1 MSPDGQPVIFRLR
14 RAGATARSLPIVC
27 APDRCALVPQCGPA
41 GQPPIVT
48 SASAA
53 TIRGGAAR
61 RGCLSPP
68 AGTASHAA
76 RRPPPGLLEPDCEL
90 SPLPPPPRPVPPSRA
105 AAKAVPTAAQ
115 SGQGRA
121 GHGALGAAARLGFC
135 YAVTGVGR
143 SACSPGRQQQWP
155 MVVSELVRGRHLSR
169 GAEPGAS
176 PIQLPRSGIH
186 SQTGSL
192 QRSDF
197 PPRHRGALWSG
208 VAPENPALLKWG
220 EWSDC
225 GNPQYSREGAHS
237 HLAPPFFLEPQIQPH
252 GGSHTTGF
260 PASGSEG
267 PGVSLER
274 RQEEGGTPKNF
285 TRWVGMDCR
294 PGFLLQA
301 AGKQALRAKVDI

>member
-1 MSPDGQPVIFRLR
+1 MQGAGVSPDGQPVSSRLR

-27 APDRCALVPQCGPA
+27 APHRCALVPQCGPA

-61 RGCLSPP
+61 SGCLSPP

-105 AAKAVPTAAQ
+105 AAKAAPTAAQ
-115 SGQGRA
+115 SRQGRA

-135 YAVTGVGR
+135 YTVAGAGR
-143 SACSPGRQQQWP
+143 SACSPGRQQQWS

-176 PIQLPRSGIH
+176 PIQLPRSGIRL
-186 SQTGSL
+186 QTGSL

-197 PPRHRGALWSG
+197 PLRHRGALWSG
-208 VAPENPALLKWG
+208 VVSENPALLK
-220 EWSDC
+220 
-225 GNPQYSREGAHS
+225 
-237 HLAPPFFLEPQIQPH
+237 
-252 GGSHTTGF
+252 
-260 PASGSEG
+260 
-267 PGVSLER
+267 
-274 RQEEGGTPKNF
+274 
-285 TRWVGMDCR
+285 
-294 PGFLLQA
+294 
-301 AGKQALRAKVDI
+301 

>member
-1 MSPDGQPVIFRLR
+1 M
-14 RAGATARSLPIVC
+14 
-27 APDRCALVPQCGPA
+27 PQCGPA

-90 SPLPPPPRPVPPSRA
+90 SPPPPPPRPVPPSRA
-105 AAKAVPTAAQ
+105 AAKAAPTSAQ
-115 SGQGRA
+115 SRRGRA

-135 YAVTGVGR
+135 YAVAGAGR

-176 PIQLPRSGIH
+176 PSQLPRSGIRP
-186 SQTGSL
+186 QTGSL
-192 QRSDF
+192 QRTDF
-197 PPRHRGALWSG
+197 PPRHRGALWSAA
-208 VAPENPALLKWG
+208 APENLVLMRWG
-220 EWSDC
+220 EWSAR
-225 GNPQYSREGAHS
+225 GGPRYSRQGAHC
-237 HLAPPFFLEPQIQPH
+237 HLAPPFVREPQTQPH
-252 GGSHTTGF
+252 GAGHTTGF
-260 PASGSEG
+260 PAPGSEA
-267 PGVSLER
+267 PGWCSER
-274 RQEEGGTPKNF
+274 RREEGGTPKHF
-285 TRWVGMDCR
+285 TPWVGMDSR
-294 PGFLLQA
+294 PGFPRPGCPEAVSQSQ
-301 AGKQALRAKVDI
+301 GGHRGFRFPMPPRSSPQT